1 MSRLDGVDVSHYQG
15 IVDWAAVRAACARPD
30 FAIAAWKVTQG
41 IRTVDATAA
50 RNRADAA
57 TAGFRYRF
65 GYHWLSPNIDAVA
78 QARWFLA
85 NFQGIADGE
94 GVIVDAEETG
104 ITPNQVLAFC
114 QTIEGTTGRPCAV
127 YTGIHVAGGAIW
139 NDSRIFNGERIR
151 WIAAYVS
158 EARVR
163 AACQPYGFDI
173 WQWSSSGVV
182 PGVAGRC
189 DVNLLEH
196 PIMCNLATGTVV
208 PSPPSPPAPF
218 SSALLGAS
226 TQGVPM
232 LTVVGCSDNKLDPQ
246 RWVWNGIVRHH
257 ITDEAEYMNLVES
270 SMLNPKFTLAA
281 PKWMTMLQLAA
292 IPLV

>member
-94 GVIVDAEETG
+94 GVIVDAEEAG

-196 PIMCNLATGTVV
+196 PIMADLACSVKPTPPTPPTPTPTDIEDGDMPIVTNAEQLFNDRPLSVKWVVMSSGKLRHLDETEWLARGSEPGTPITNAQIVH
-208 PSPPSPPAPF
+208 
-218 SSALLGAS
+218 LGVA
-226 TQGVPM
+226 
-232 LTVVGCSDNKLDPQ
+232 
-246 RWVWNGIVRHH
+246 
-257 ITDEAEYMNLVES
+257 
-270 SMLNPKFTLAA
+270 
-281 PKWMTMLQLAA
+281 
-292 IPLV
+292 